1 MNIREAIRQTEL
13 ALRAYGARD
22 AQGLPLIPL
31 AAQRPIYLLGAP
43 GVGKTEA
50 AAEVARRLDVG
61 LVSYTLTHH
70 TRQSAL
76 GLPQIVRRSWLA

>member
-22 AQGLPLIPL
+22 APGLPLIPL